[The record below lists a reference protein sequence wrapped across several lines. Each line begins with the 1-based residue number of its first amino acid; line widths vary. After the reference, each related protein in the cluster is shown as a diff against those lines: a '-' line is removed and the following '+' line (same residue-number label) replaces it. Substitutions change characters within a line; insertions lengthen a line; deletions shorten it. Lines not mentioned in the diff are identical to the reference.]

1 MSRFAIL
8 SLCVLSGVAT
18 ARADYILRPSSSGA
32 TSLTVNWGDTF
43 ALDLVLSTA
52 ANDKN
57 NSAIFQVRFTEPGL
71 IYEDYAWAAPYMDYD
86 PLLPLDD
93 STPLLPDL
101 PAEITPDLL
110 SGPGYLPNLNDV
122 ELSNVLLSGTFGAG
136 TLVTLTL
143 HVPESYGFVGSLY
156 ISAAPDTFANGFS
169 VIPTTAGQVF
179 ELIVVPE
186 PAAAG
191 ALLGL
196 LPLMRRRPA

>member
-1 MSRFAIL
+1 MSRCAIL
-8 SLCVLSGVAT
+8 GLCVLCGVAT
-18 ARADYILRPSSSGA
+18 ARADYILRPSSGGA

-52 ANDKN
+52 ANDKS

-71 IYEDYAWAAPYMDYD
+71 MYEDYAWAAPYMDYD

-110 SGPGYLPNLNDV
+110 SGPGYLPNLSDV

-136 TLVTLTL
+136 TLATLTL
-143 HVPESYGFVGSLY
+143 HVPENYGFVGSIY
-156 ISAAPDTFANGFS
+156 VSAAPDTFANGFS

-186 PAAAG
+186 PASVG
-191 ALLGL
+191 LLLGL